1 MLKFQALFVIASL
14 ALTLY
19 SFIDCAKRDESLIQK
34 LPKWGWLLIILFFL
48 AFGSIA
54 YLFIGRTR
62 RDKGARALYISL
74 LVSAHLFA
82 LLTFEPFALLTL
94 LALPLSASLARSVW
108 AGTTGAAL
116 IPLLAKTGKLQM
128 LFAALFAL
136 GLVL

>member
-62 RDKGARALYISL
+62 RDKGPRPPKRRI
-74 LVSAHLFA
+74 
-82 LLTFEPFALLTL
+82 
-94 LALPLSASLARSVW
+94 LPPDDDPDFLRRL
-108 AGTTGAAL
+108 
-116 IPLLAKTGKLQM
+116 
-128 LFAALFAL
+128 
-136 GLVL
+136 